1 MRPIPVFLPAIF
13 VLVAVSID
21 ASAQEASGSDID
33 HLKAQVEKQQARI
46 EALESALAAQQQLL
60 LKIASANSQKGILI
74 PATEPSG
81 ANLTRAIY
89 EVETR
94 ENPTQQQAQQPLS
107 PNAQK
112 KEDELQ
118 RGPEIADVTLTT
130 PALNLGPAKIRFHRL
145 RCPIKYLPIGA
156 GDESRET

>member
-46 EALESALAAQQQLL
+46 EAPESALAAQQQLL

-74 PATEPSG
+74 PAAEPSG
-81 ANLTRAIY
+81 ASVTRAIY

-94 ENPTQQQAQQPLS
+94 ENFREQQAQQPLS
-107 PNAQK
+107 QKARK

-118 RGPEIADVTLTT
+118 RGPEIADVTPTT
-130 PALNLGPAKIRFHRL
+130 PA
-145 RCPIKYLPIGA
+145 
-156 GDESRET
+156 

>member
-1 MRPIPVFLPAIF
+1 MRAIAVFLSAIF

-46 EALESALAAQQQLL
+46 EAPESALAAQQQLL

-74 PATEPSG
+74 PAAEPSG
-81 ANLTRAIY
+81 ASVTRAIY

-94 ENPTQQQAQQPLS
+94 ENLGS
-107 PNAQK
+107 SKHNNHSLK
-112 KEDELQ
+112 KPGRRKTNFSEA
-118 RGPEIADVTLTT
+118 PKSLT
-130 PALNLGPAKIRFHRL
+130 
-145 RCPIKYLPIGA
+145 
-156 GDESRET
+156 

>member
-1 MRPIPVFLPAIF
+1 MRAIAVFLSAIF

-60 LKIASANSQKGILI
+60 LKIASANSQRGILI
-74 PATEPSG
+74 PAAEPSG
-81 ANLTRAIY
+81 ASVTR
-89 EVETR
+89 VETR
-94 ENPTQQQAQQPLS
+94 ENSTQQQAQQPLS

-118 RGPEIADVTLTT
+118 RGPEIADVTPTT
-130 PALNLGPAKIRFHRL
+130 PA
-145 RCPIKYLPIGA
+145 
-156 GDESRET
+156 